1 MRVTINTVGFIT
13 KQGVD
18 YNYLDEVQVDISEHN
33 EDAIA
38 VSCYA
43 AFGSHNP
50 LIINKGDLNKIL
62 RMLD

>member
-18 YNYLDEVQVDISEHN
+18 CNYLDEVEVTISERN
-33 EDAIA
+33 ENTIA

-50 LIINKGDLNKIL
+50 LIIKKGDLNKIL